1 MSDIEPS
8 TTHRHDNRTELEK
21 LLIKSKPWF
30 EQNGTLLIYGVA
42 AILAVAAVVVY
53 MKRAPAG
60 DVEASRD
67 LLTAVTPEDYRDLA
81 DAHPDSTIAVW
92 ARLRQAERLLDNGVG
107 NMFTNREVGVEEL
120 DQAKAAFERLE
131 SRTDIDDQ
139 VRERV
144 LAGLARLAEAT
155 CDGEAK
161 SVKAAVAAWQKV
173 LDDYPESLIKEHAED
188 RIAALESPE
197 AKTFYAWF
205 SKQNPKP
212 VDPGATPNQSPVPT
226 IPELPVPDFSNV
238 TPEGDT
244 PKEDANKDSKED
256 SDAAPAK
263 TESEDKPATPAA
275 DEKAKPGEAKPEPK
289 AADAP
294 AAESKPDA
302 EPKADAKEESAPE
315 TEPQEKSEAGAEEA
329 ADSKPE
335 AAAEGE
341 AKAEPKPEGDAK

>member
-21 LLIKSKPWF
+21 LLVKSKPWF

-131 SRTDIDDQ
+131 SRTDLDDQ

-161 SVKAAVAAWQKV
+161 SVKAAIAAWQKV
-173 LDDYPESLIKEHAED
+173 LDDFPESLIKEHAED
-188 RIAALESPE
+188 RIAALETPE
-197 AKTFYAWF
+197 AETFYAWF
-205 SKQNPKP
+205 SKQNPK
-212 VDPGATPNQSPVPT
+212 
-226 IPELPVPDFSNV
+226 
-238 TPEGDT
+238 
-244 PKEDANKDSKED
+244 KNKQ
-256 SDAAPAK
+256 PIQLQGFQLNGLI
-263 TESEDKPATPAA
+263 T
-275 DEKAKPGEAKPEPK
+275 
-289 AADAP
+289 
-294 AAESKPDA
+294 
-302 EPKADAKEESAPE
+302 
-315 TEPQEKSEAGAEEA
+315 
-329 ADSKPE
+329 
-335 AAAEGE
+335 
-341 AKAEPKPEGDAK
+341 